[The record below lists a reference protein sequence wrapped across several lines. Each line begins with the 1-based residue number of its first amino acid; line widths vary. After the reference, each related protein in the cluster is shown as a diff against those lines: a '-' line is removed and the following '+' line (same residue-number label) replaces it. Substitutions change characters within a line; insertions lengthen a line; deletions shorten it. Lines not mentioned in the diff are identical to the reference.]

1 MSEQDSAQILARLD
15 AIERR
20 SEANIQRLFERLDAM
35 AEQGH
40 EVRIAAIEKRLDGFW
55 GKVIGIVSALVAGL
69 GLLWNLI
76 RGADK

>member
-55 GKVIGIVSALVAGL
+55 GKVIGIVSAIVAGV
-69 GLLWNLI
+69 GLFWNLI